1 MTFGKVMGNG
11 NLNRAPPPKKKKPF
25 HSGAGS
31 ELKTYAK
38 ETSESVFMVLNDTIS
53 CISSV

>member
-11 NLNRAPPPKKKKPF
+11 NLNRAPPQKKKPF
-25 HSGAGS
+25 HSGVGS

>member
-11 NLNRAPPPKKKKPF
+11 KLNRAPPPPKKPF